1 MNHNYASRH
10 EFCKYATKSIMALM
24 LLDCIADIPKL
35 SFSCQTEFYQRMKM
49 IDYGSF
55 GDIFVVRSKSD
66 KKTYAIKQIKYRG
79 NLQNNSYIINEMVCL
94 SKFDHRNIIK
104 MHEILVNDHI
114 VNIVMDYAE
123 NESLERYVADVESV
137 DEKILHDIYSQ
148 ILLGVQYCHHMDIAH
163 KDLNPSNILL
173 TKDLVVKIADFGI
186 AVNCSD
192 EDDNP
197 ILCTDYLGN
206 VAYLPPEVLMETPF
220 YPKPVDIWSL
230 GILLLYL
237 FYQDIPYKGFQDE
250 VIDKELKERWTVFI
264 QGKNVKGCERI
275 VSVVEQC
282 LAINPKLRTNIS
294 DLTRRWDKVS
304 FTIRDES

>member
-1 MNHNYASRH
+1 
-10 EFCKYATKSIMALM
+10 MALM
-24 LLDCIADIPKL
+24 PLECFADLPEL
-35 SFSCQTEFYQRMKM
+35 SFTCHTEFYQRMKM

-55 GDIFVVRSKSD
+55 GDIFVVRSKSQ
-66 KKTYAIKQIKYRG
+66 KKTFAIKQIKYRG
-79 NLQNNSYIINEMVCL
+79 SLQTNSYIINVMVCL
-94 SKFDHRNIIK
+94 SKLDHRNIIK
-104 MHEILVNDHI
+104 MHEILVNDQI

-137 DEKILHDIYSQ
+137 DENFLQNIYSQ

-173 TKDLVVKIADFGI
+173 TKDLIVKIADFGI

-192 EDDNP
+192 LEGNP
-197 ILCTDYLGN
+197 ILCNDYLGN

-237 FYQDIPYKGFQDE
+237 FYQDIPYKGYQDE
-250 VIDKELKERWTVFI
+250 VIEKQLKEKWKVFI
-264 QGKNVKGCERI
+264 QDKDNVKGRDRI
-275 VSVVEQC
+275 VSVAEQC
-282 LAINPKLRTNIS
+282 LVITPKLRTNIS
-294 DLTRRWDKVS
+294 DLTRLWDKVS
-304 FTIRDES
+304 FTIMGES

>member
-1 MNHNYASRH
+1 MS
-10 EFCKYATKSIMALM
+10 
-24 LLDCIADIPKL
+24 LLVETVEDIPEV
-35 SFSCQTEFYQRMKM
+35 SFDNHKKFYHRMKM

-55 GDIFVVRSKSD
+55 GDIFMVRSKSGN
-66 KKTYAIKQIKYRG
+66 KTFAIKQIKYRG
-79 NLQNNSYIINEMVCL
+79 DLQQNSYIINEMVCL
-94 SKFDHRNIIK
+94 SKLDHKNIIK
-104 MHEILVNDHI
+104 MHEILVNDQI

-123 NESLERYVADVESV
+123 NESLERYIADVGSI
-137 DEKILHDIYSQ
+137 DEKSRHSIYSQ

-173 TKDLVVKIADFGI
+173 TKELEVKIADFGI
-186 AVNCSD
+186 AVNCTE
-192 EDDNP
+192 EDGSP

-206 VAYLPPEVLMETPF
+206 VSYLPPEVLMETPF

-250 VIDKELKERWTVFI
+250 VLHLQLQEMWKVFVQAKPI
-264 QGKNVKGCERI
+264 KDCERI
-275 VSVVEQC
+275 VTVVEQC

-294 DLTRRWDKVS
+294 DLHRQWDKVS
-304 FTIRDES
+304 FTVIEGC